1 MNQLNSLFATA
12 GRVLI
17 AAIFVISGIG
27 KIGAYEGT
35 QAFMASMGVPGAM
48 LPLVI
53 AFEIGAG
60 LAVILGFQTRIA
72 AFLLAGFS
80 LVTAV
85 LFHGNLGDQMQ
96 SILFWKN
103 VAIAGGFLFV
113 VANGAGAW
121 SIDARLNRR
130 VAMEVA

>member
-1 MNQLNSLFATA
+1 MNQLNSLFATS
-12 GRVLI
+12 GRLLI
-17 AAIFVISGIG
+17 AAIFVIAGVG

-35 QAFMASMGVPGAM
+35 QAYMAAMGVPGAM

-53 AFEIGAG
+53 AFEIGVG
-60 LAVILGFQTRIA
+60 LAVILGFQTRVA

-130 VAMEVA
+130 VATEVA

>member
-1 MNQLNSLFATA
+1 MNQFNPLFETA

-27 KIGAYEGT
+27 KIGAYAGT
-35 QAFMASMGVPGAM
+35 QAFMASMGVPGAL

-60 LAVILGFQTRIA
+60 LAVIVGFQARSA

-96 SILFWKN
+96 AILFWKN

-121 SIDARLNRR
+121 SIDAQLTRR
-130 VAMEVA
+130 VAVEAA